1 MDRLSANDE
10 RLREI
15 LLGQEALL
23 REVESVLRN
32 EQDKDD
38 VLRAAVLSST
48 GEAINHVHRLG
59 AERVFS
65 EDTIRAICVR
75 YRLRFLDAGRYKG
88 KLPSSAM
95 YHLRALEMRAEAPL
109 KGFKIMAPASRFKL
123 CDSNADPLLFVP
135 VGPRHYYLVHKCG
148 NDVSPLREVMAWPF
162 KGPVELAIAVLVLAA
177 LGAGLLPN
185 NVIGASPELPWWGS
199 HRVLAMLWTSM
210 VFASFTVFAWF
221 TFFGQFS
228 RDAWRDPRFN

>member
-23 REVESVLRN
+23 RDVEAVLRE

-38 VLRAAVLSST
+38 VLRAAVLSSQ
-48 GEAINHVHRLG
+48 GEGINRIHRMDPD
-59 AERVFS
+59 RVF
-65 EDTIRAICVR
+65 TIDGIRSLCVR

-88 KLPSSAM
+88 TLPPSAL
-95 YHLRALEMRAEAPL
+95 YHLRALESRAEAPL

-135 VGPRHYYLVHKCG
+135 IGPKHFYLVHKWG
-148 NDVSPLREVMAWPF
+148 NHVSPLREALVWPL
-162 KGPVELAIAVLVLAA
+162 KGPVELSVALVVLAA
-177 LGAGLLPN
+177 LAAGLLPN
-185 NVIGASPELPWWGS
+185 NVIGASPELPWWGA
-199 HRVLAMLWTSM
+199 HRALAMLWTSM

-221 TFFGQFS
+221 TFFGKFS
-228 RDAWRDPRFN
+228 REAWRDPRFN